1 MEQLRCLSRPA
12 IEQIFDPKN
21 TLLFCRI
28 PRRAPVIAI
37 PRTPR
42 RTEYQ
47 QSWSKPLQH
56 KRYVALDFSLVHMK
70 SQNCPF
76 CPSRRVSNPS
86 LPFTSLQVGNQ
97 FVSQYYTVLH
107 SSPKHLH
114 RFYSDRST
122 LTYADVIP
130 EGDSIT
136 QNLKTATGQKVR
148 MLCCTCI
155 ETGGPACI
163 IF

>member
-1 MEQLRCLSRPA
+1 MEQATPAQTVRCIGFLSCA
-12 IEQIFDPKN
+12 HEAKIA
-21 TLLFCRI
+21 LL
-28 PRRAPVIAI
+28 
-37 PRTPR
+37 
-42 RTEYQ
+42 
-47 QSWSKPLQH
+47 L
-56 KRYVALDFSLVHMK
+56 
-70 SQNCPF
+70 
-76 CPSRRVSNPS
+76 PSRRVSNPS